1 MDYFFIVSTPAPYN
15 EPQTARLTFSDI
27 SSILSIV
34 ISVGGIFVVYLAL
47 KSKSEAQELDNNTIK
62 HTAAQMETLEVR
74 IEKMVD
80 KVVDKISTSM
90 DRLDKLTL
98 DLSIRLAIIENEQK
112 SLSNN
117 QRQIETMRAKQED
130 IDHRLTLIEQ
140 QIKTKS

>member
-1 MDYFFIVSTPAPYN
+1 
-15 EPQTARLTFSDI
+15 
-27 SSILSIV
+27 
-34 ISVGGIFVVYLAL
+34 
-47 KSKSEAQELDNNTIK
+47 
-62 HTAAQMETLEVR
+62 
-74 IEKMVD
+74 
-80 KVVDKISTSM
+80 M

-98 DLSIRLAIIENEQK
+98 DLSTRLAIIENEQK